1 MAATVLRRPEV
12 PVLMSQATIARSAAD
27 SATTKWTLDAAHTDI
42 LFSAKHMMV
51 TTVRGTFREV
61 KGTLTLDEAQPTR
74 SSATIRV
81 ATGSLDTGSQP
92 RDGHLRSSD
101 FFDAENHPWL
111 EFRSTSIEHVRGDDY
126 RITGDLTIRETTR
139 PITWDA
145 KLLGFYTG
153 MQGQR
158 RVGIAARATINRK
171 DWGLNWNVALEA
183 GGWLVGE
190 DIKIEVEVA
199 ADQQLAIGEDVAA

>member
-1 MAATVLRRPEV
+1 MSTTATAV
-12 PVLMSQATIARSAAD
+12 PTGTWNIDPVHSRVG
-27 SATTKWTLDAAHTDI
+27 
-42 LFSAKHMMV
+42 FSVKHLGIS
-51 TTVRGTFREV
+51 TVRGEFRNYDGLLVVGEDGSITAS
-61 KGTLTLDEAQPTR
+61 GTVAVDSIETR
-74 SSATIRV
+74 QA
-81 ATGSLDTGSQP
+81 D
-92 RDGHLRSSD
+92 RDGHLKSAD

-111 EFRSTSIEHVRGDDY
+111 EFRSTSVAHVRGDEY

-139 PITWDA
+139 PITFDA
-145 KLLGFYTG
+145 TLLGFYTG

-158 RVGIAARATINRK
+158 RVGIAARTKINRK

-199 ADQQLAIGEDVAA
+199 ADLAAAGQAAAA

>member
-1 MAATVLRRPEV
+1 
-12 PVLMSQATIARSAAD
+12 MSQATT
-27 SATTKWTLDAAHTDI
+27 ATPQTANAGSTTTWTIDPAHTDI

-51 TTVRGTFREV
+51 TTVRGTFRDVE
-61 KGTLTLDEAQPTR
+61 GSLSLDEADPTR
-74 SSATIRV
+74 SSATVRV
-81 ATGSLDTGSQP
+81 ATGSLDTANQQ
-92 RDGHLRSSD
+92 RDGHLRSAD

-111 EFRSTSIEHVRGDDY
+111 EFRSTSVAHVRGDEY

-139 PITWDA
+139 PITFDA
-145 KLLGFYTG
+145 TLLGFYAG

-158 RVGIAARATINRK
+158 RVGIAARTKINRK

-199 ADQQLAIGEDVAA
+199 ADLAGAGQATAAA

>member
-1 MAATVLRRPEV
+1 MP
-12 PVLMSQATIARSAAD
+12 QATTATPRSH
-27 SATTKWTLDAAHTDI
+27 ATPSTSTWTVDPAHTDI

-61 KGTLTLDEAQPTR
+61 EGTLSLDESEPTR

-81 ATGSLDTGSQP
+81 ATGSLDTANQQ
-92 RDGHLRSSD
+92 RDGHLRSAD

-111 EFRSTSIEHVRGDDY
+111 EFRSTTIEHVRGDDY

-139 PITWDA
+139 PITFDA
-145 KLLGFYTG
+145 TLLGFYTG

-158 RVGIAARATINRK
+158 RVGIAARTKINRK

-199 ADQQLAIGEDVAA
+199 ADLASAQATAAA